1 MGLLRCL
8 YQFDTQVASQRKG
21 WPSNA
26 LNNLAEA
33 MVFEWKNG
41 GPSKED
47 MAAVIDFIEENL
59 GEWGSGWCVS
69 CHSCEGGNPELKAL
83 DSAL

>member
-1 MGLLRCL
+1 
-8 YQFDTQVASQRKG
+8 
-21 WPSNA
+21 
-26 LNNLAEA
+26 
-33 MVFEWKNG
+33 VFEWKNG

-69 CHSCEGGNPELKAL
+69 CHSREGGNPELKAL